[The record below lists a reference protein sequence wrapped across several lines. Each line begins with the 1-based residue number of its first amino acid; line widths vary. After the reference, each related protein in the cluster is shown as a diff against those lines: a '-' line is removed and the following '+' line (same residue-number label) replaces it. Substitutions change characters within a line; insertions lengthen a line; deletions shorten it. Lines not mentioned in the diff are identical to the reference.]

1 MDSMLGLD
9 SSSQSRDWM
18 ICNSSERRMKRFKR
32 RNNIKGKQH
41 TAFVEVQLLI
51 QPVDNCQISQGAAY
65 DVPSSAELWTAH

>member
-1 MDSMLGLD
+1 MLGLD
-9 SSSQSRDWM
+9 SSSQSPDW
-18 ICNSSERRMKRFKR
+18 ITCNSSERRMKSFKR
-32 RNNIKGKQH
+32 RNNIKGKEQH